1 MSAADCL
8 LLLVRVWQQPL
19 SRMAHAAQATSAWVQ
34 DHAISMP
41 SATVMWL
48 SPAVAHHAVHRSVQ
62 VHLGLL
68 QGRVTYVVWPPSR
81 IGRVDSS
88 LPAHRVLVEDDSS
101 WI

>member
-1 MSAADCL
+1 MLLGAAILCDQL
-8 LLLVRVWQQPL
+8 PDR
-19 SRMAHAAQATSAWVQ
+19 SMA
-34 DHAISMP
+34 
-41 SATVMWL
+41 
-48 SPAVAHHAVHRSVQ
+48 Q

>member
-1 MSAADCL
+1 ML
-8 LLLVRVWQQPL
+8 
-19 SRMAHAAQATSAWVQ
+19 AHAAQPMGSMGARSCHLSWYNCPVRQQCVALPADLVWCAAAAA
-34 DHAISMP
+34 DHAARP
-41 SATVMWL
+41 C
-48 SPAVAHHAVHRSVQ
+48 VQ

-88 LPAHRVLVEDDSS
+88 LPAHRVLVEEDSS